1 MKGPGEHRAFAYI
14 GLFIASL
21 VLLPAVALAA
31 CSGSG
36 TTEPASPA
44 ASQAVASPSAAAATS
59 PSGVPLPSP
68 TVAGTIVFAR
78 AVSGGVDA
86 DICVV
91 EADGTGLKTLAGGP
105 GWKESPSWS
114 PDGSKIVYVAGPS
127 PQALDLAV
135 WTMDADGS
143 DKVRLTALGKG
154 LYPCWAPDGKWM
166 TYGRWVSWQFGTDV
180 LVMRADGTGRRDVV
194 HLKSEDE
201 TPAWAADGRIVFRR
215 NGDLFVVQP
224 DGSGLSRLTSGEDI
238 AGYAL
243 SPDARQIALHDC
255 EGDRL
260 VIVSASG
267 GGTRT
272 TVLDAVSAWMPD
284 DIYAQ
289 PAWSPD
295 GKALAV
301 ASTDWG
307 LLYGSPLFIINA
319 DGSGLSAVPGI
330 DNAMDPAWRPE

>member
-1 MKGPGEHRAFAYI
+1 V
-14 GLFIASL
+14 IASL
-21 VLLPAVALAA
+21 ALLLAVALVA
-31 CSGSG
+31 CGGSD
-36 TTEPASPA
+36 TTESA
-44 ASQAVASPSAAAATS
+44 APTAAPSEAASPSVAAS
-59 PSGVPLPSP
+59 PSGIPLPTP

-91 EADGTGLKTLAGGP
+91 ESDGTGLKTLAGGSD
-105 GWKESPSWS
+105 WQERPSWS
-114 PDGSKIVYVAGPS
+114 PDGSRIVYAAGPS

-135 WTMDADGS
+135 WTMNADGS
-143 DKVRLTALGKG
+143 GKVRLTAPGKG
-154 LYPCWAPDGKWM
+154 LNPCWAPDGKWM
-166 TYGRWVSWQFGTDV
+166 TYGRWASPQYKADV

-201 TPAWAADGRIVFRR
+201 DPAWAADGRIVFRR

-238 AGYAL
+238 AGYAP
-243 SPDARQIALHDC
+243 SPNARQIALHDY

-267 GGTRT
+267 GGART

-295 GKALAV
+295 GNALAV

-319 DGSGLSAVPGI
+319 DGSGLSAVPGL
-330 DNAMDPAWRPE
+330 DDAMDPAWRPE